1 MSPGLPLLG
10 QRSWD
15 SAAFSQFCPAPGA
28 LGQFLSDGPDE
39 RPLCVL
45 GLQGVTL
52 WGPCP
57 AMRSGGP
64 LGLTLTH
71 QGVDDW
77 NSRCG

>member
-15 SAAFSQFCPAPGA
+15 SAAFSHFCPAPGA

-39 RPLCVL
+39 RPLRVL

-57 AMRSGGP
+57 AMRLGVPSGS
-64 LGLTLTH
+64 H
-71 QGVDDW
+71 
-77 NSRCG
+77 